1 MQLQGQ
7 SAVFLNKQ
15 KWIIPDSAQL
25 GVKSLRRIIG
35 PQIYKISLA
44 TPVPEIATF
53 WLTGGTNFQGKNLEV
68 PYNQANGKIL
78 PRNIGCTVVKIAPPP
93 NTCYTD
99 VFRVTTISLV
109 ILIFRFS
116 PVQNFP
122 PTVELDPASE
132 SFTGELSVLSPQPA
146 SDQNPLST
154 NGHYTRSVREFPFT
168 FSKATM
174 DTSIPQPLRRIIGD
188 QTWFLGIVEDG
199 IVREGGIIAVNYG
212 DSNNYIGIVTSTGL
226 PRVHF
231 TDGITVVPLPIVNN
245 SVKYPRVFR
254 WTAASNIFDIWI
266 DPDDYAP
273 TIRSVGPL
281 LPLNSSLVVK
291 IQKIYFNS

>member
-7 SAVFLNKQ
+7 SAVFLNNQ
-15 KWIIPDSAQL
+15 KWNIPDSTQL

-68 PYNQANGKIL
+68 PYSQATGKLL
-78 PRNIGCTVVKIAPPP
+78 PPNVGCTVIKLAPPP

-99 VFRVTTISLV
+99 VFRVITGV
-109 ILIFRFS
+109 ITLIFRFS

-122 PTVELDPASE
+122 PTVELDPVSE
-132 SFTGELSVLSPQPA
+132 NFSGDISVLSPQPA
-146 SDQNPLST
+146 SDQNLLST
-154 NGHYTRSVREFPFT
+154 NGHYTRSVREFTFN
-168 FSKATM
+168 FSKAVM
-174 DTSIPQPLRRIIGD
+174 DTTIPQPLKRIIGD
-188 QTWFLGIVEDG
+188 QTWFLGIIEDG
-199 IVREGGIIAVNYG
+199 IVREGGIMALNYG
-212 DSNNYIGIVTSTGL
+212 DSNTYIGIITSVGL

-231 TDGITVVPLPIVNN
+231 TNGLNVVPLPITTNA
-245 SVKYPRVFR
+245 VKYPRVFR
-254 WTAASNIFDIWI
+254 WTAVSNIFDIWI
-266 DPDDYAP
+266 DPDDHSP